1 MELLNDSEPKVRNTA
16 IKTSIKKNNAEVVKV
31 IIENLGNP
39 VFSNQAMNALVLIGQ
54 DTLNSL
60 DGAFYRSGQ
69 STQMMLRIIQVIGRI
84 GGSRA
89 REILWSKIDYP
100 NKIVVSQVLLSLGEC
115 GFKAGISQITRIK
128 YAIESDIADIS
139 WNLSAILEVGDEG
152 FSDQMK
158 SSLRWEIQNDIEH
171 IYMLLTMLYD
181 TRSIQLVKENIDS
194 GTAEGITYA
203 IELLDVFLSEQLK
216 KRVIPILDDLT
227 DTERANRLEDF
238 YPRIKL
244 DSELVLKFMI
254 NRDFAQSNRWTKAC
268 VLFQIGFQ
276 RIEDFKLD
284 LIAQLFNPD
293 WLLREVSAW
302 ALYQINPQAYE
313 QNAKRLGDQVKR
325 ELDALII
332 HSRRKMRFEK
342 VLFFQKITFFEK
354 VPGITLSHLADISDE
369 IHLHKQDSLSL
380 DEKLNNNFYIIVS
393 GSVDFY
399 QKGSYI
405 YEFGEGQFIGEML
418 ALPNFVN
425 TNLVIAKSE
434 VVILKFNK
442 DQFYELLSDNV
453 KLADKVLEII

>member
-1 MELLNDSEPKVRNTA
+1 LGALDS
-16 IKTSIKKNNAEVVKV
+16 
-31 IIENLGNP
+31 
-39 VFSNQAMNALVLIGQ
+39 
-54 DTLNSL
+54 
-60 DGAFYRSGQ
+60 AFYRSGQ
-69 STQMMLRIIQVIGRI
+69 TTQMMLRILQVIGRI
-84 GGSRA
+84 GGARA
-89 REILWSKIDYP
+89 REILWNKMDYP

-128 YAIESDIADIS
+128 YAIESDISDIS
-139 WNLSAILEVGDEG
+139 WNLSALQEVGDEG
-152 FSDQMK
+152 FGGEIK

-227 DTERANRLEDF
+227 DNERINKLEDF

-244 DSELVLKFMI
+244 DSALVLKFMV

-268 VLFQIGFQ
+268 VLFQIGIQ

-302 ALYQINPQAYE
+302 ALHQIHPDQYE
-313 QNAKRLGDQVKR
+313 QNSKRLGDDIKK
-325 ELDALII
+325 ELDILII
-332 HSRRKMRFEK
+332 HSKRMSRFEK
-342 VLFFQKITFFEK
+342 VLFFQKIAVFRD
-354 VPGITLSHLADISDE
+354 VPGITLTYLSDISE
-369 IHLHKQDSLSL
+369 EVHLKNHDSLTL
-380 DEKLNNNFYIIVS
+380 DEKLNNSFYIIVS
-393 GSVDFY
+393 GTVEFY
-399 QKGSYI
+399 QKGNYI
-405 YEFGEGQFIGEML
+405 SDFGEGQFIGEML

-425 TNLVIAKSE
+425 TNLLIAKSD
-434 VVILKFNK
+434 VVILQFNK

-453 KLADKVLEII
+453 KLADRVLEFI

>member
-1 MELLNDSEPKVRNTA
+1 
-16 IKTSIKKNNAEVVKV
+16 
-31 IIENLGNP
+31 
-39 VFSNQAMNALVLIGQ
+39 
-54 DTLNSL
+54 
-60 DGAFYRSGQ
+60 
-69 STQMMLRIIQVIGRI
+69 MLRIMQVIGRI
-84 GGSRA
+84 GGVRA

-139 WNLSAILEVGDEG
+139 WNLSAMQEVGDEG
-152 FSDQMK
+152 FGAQIK

-227 DTERANRLEDF
+227 IAERTNRLEDF
-238 YPRIKL
+238 YPRVKL
-244 DSELVLKFMI
+244 DETLVLKFII

-268 VLFQIGFQ
+268 VLFQIG
-276 RIEDFKLD
+276 ILGIADFKLD

-302 ALYQINPQAYE
+302 ALHKIHPDSYE
-313 QNAKRLGDQVKR
+313 QNAKRLGEEVKR

-332 HSRRKMRFEK
+332 QSKRMTRFER
-342 VLFFQKITFFEK
+342 VLFFQKLAFFEN
-354 VPGITLSHLADISDE
+354 VPGITLSHLADISEE
-369 IHLHKQDSLSL
+369 IHLKENDSLSL
-380 DEKLNNNFYIIVS
+380 DEKLNNNFFIIVT
-393 GSVDFY
+393 GVVEFY
-399 QKGSYI
+399 QKGNHVSNF
-405 YEFGEGQFIGEML
+405 EDGQFIGEML
-418 ALPNFVN
+418 AVPNFVN
-425 TNLVIAKSE
+425 TNLVIAKSD
-434 VVILKFNK
+434 VVVLKFNK

-453 KLADKVLEII
+453 KLADRVLEFI